1 MSPSETSSS
10 VCGSPLFCNARRI
23 RKTSSASS
31 SASRIKDEPDGCD
44 MPSFEAALGS
54 QGSRNLSLMFGW
66 FFEKPLLCQIGARLV
81 KLPECSVQ
89 GDKSAGNGADHG
101 CSAPHA
107 YDNWPYLALERD
119 TGVAQALV
127 QEAVDFA
134 ETLTESDFGCSSEL
148 DYRPIE

>member
-1 MSPSETSSS
+1 
-10 VCGSPLFCNARRI
+10 
-23 RKTSSASS
+23 
-31 SASRIKDEPDGCD
+31 
-44 MPSFEAALGS
+44 
-54 QGSRNLSLMFGW
+54 GW
-66 FFEKPLLCQIGARLV
+66 FFEKPLLCQIGAPLV
-81 KLPECSVQ
+81 KLPECSIQ
-89 GDKSAGNGADHG
+89 GDKSAVNGADHG

-148 DYRPIE
+148 DYRAIETMKPAGFGTPSSTSSRSEATPLRCCLVAG